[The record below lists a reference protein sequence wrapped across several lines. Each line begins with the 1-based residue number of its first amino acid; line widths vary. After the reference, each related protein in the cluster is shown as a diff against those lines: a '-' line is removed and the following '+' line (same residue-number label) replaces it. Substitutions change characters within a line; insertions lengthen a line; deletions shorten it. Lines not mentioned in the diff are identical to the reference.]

1 MITVNNCAVS
11 NFLLATEQHSTA
23 KAEKTSGES
32 LLSSGISIRNVN
44 RSPIRTVSTS
54 RLRASKILILGGGA
68 SGDELM

>member
-11 NFLLATEQHSTA
+11 NFLLALNSTA
-23 KAEKTSGES
+23 TSEKTSGES